1 MGVIPIN
8 FSPEVEVFIK
18 GSRKGTRSQ
27 VVDRVMKKYLR
38 AKLSDEAA
46 ATIEDS
52 SNEQLTLACINRFND
67 ISQFD
72 KEWLDRALLLRDVFL
87 AHLGEKA

>member
-1 MGVIPIN
+1 
-8 FSPEVEVFIK
+8 
-18 GSRKGTRSQ
+18 
-27 VVDRVMKKYLR
+27 
-38 AKLSDEAA
+38 LSDITV

-52 SNEQLTLACINRFND
+52 SNQQLTMACINRFND

-87 AHLGEKA
+87 AHLELKA

>member
-18 GSRKGTRSQ
+18 GSRKGTRSA
-27 VVDRVMKKYLR
+27 VVDRVMRNYLR
-38 AKLSDEAA
+38 SQLSDETA

-52 SNEQLTLACINRFND
+52 SNQQLTMACINRFND
-67 ISQFD
+67 ITQFD

-87 AHLGEKA
+87 AHLEEKA

>member
-18 GSRKGTRSQ
+18 GSRKGTRSA
-27 VVDRVMKKYLR
+27 VVDHVMKKYLR
-38 AKLSDEAA
+38 AQLSDSTA

-52 SNEQLTLACINRFND
+52 SNQQLTMACINRFND

-72 KEWLDRALLLRDVFL
+72 KEWLDRALVLRDVFL
-87 AHLGEKA
+87 KHLEEKA